1 MTREE
6 IVNNICNELKN
17 GRGCEMNYTIEDI
30 QCRVRFIAPSGNI
43 HSSSILLIPL
53 TEKVNNQIIVEAN
66 NLETNILGNLID
78 QAERTATRLVS
89 ETSMCPAPI
98 LIPLLPS
105 YREGPYY
112 QQLSAECFSVPE
124 EDPDYR
130 IDEQVVEMISNAK
143 NILSS
148 EFGLE
153 PEDKI
158 FLNGYSSSGVFAQ
171 RFALL
176 HPEVV
181 ETACIGGA
189 SGSIPLP
196 TDKLDYPLGIGNYE
210 QITGKKFDL
219 ESYSKIRFR
228 YYVGELETINKASDR
243 TDDEGNLAPMHD
255 MSYFDRSVPHEVGM
269 AQREM
274 LGKDLFKRAEKTVE
288 ILKSLGFD
296 IEHTVIKG
304 RAHNNKPNALGV
316 NELGE
321 QFIESIY
328 EELLEEK
335 LKNGKSI

>member
-1 MTREE
+1 MTKEE
-6 IVNNICNELKN
+6 IINNISNELKN
-17 GRGCEMNYTIEDI
+17 GRDYEINYTIGEN
-30 QCRVRFIAPSGNI
+30 QYRVKFIAPKGNI
-43 HSSSILLIPL
+43 HSPSILLIPL
-53 TEKVNNQIIVEAN
+53 TKKVNNQIIVEAN
-66 NLETNILGNLID
+66 NLETNILEKIIE
-78 QAERTATRLVS
+78 QAARTATRLAN
-89 ETSMCPAPI
+89 ETSLCPAPI

-105 YREGPYY
+105 YRKGPYY
-112 QQLSAECFSVPE
+112 QQLSAECFELSKE
-124 EDPDYR
+124 NPDYR
-130 IDEQVVEMISNAK
+130 IDEQVVGMISNAK
-143 NILSS
+143 NILST
-148 EFGLE
+148 EFGLKL
-153 PEDKI
+153 EDKV

-171 RFALL
+171 RFSLL

-181 ETACIGGA
+181 ETACIGGS

-210 QITGKKFDL
+210 QLTGKKFDL

-255 MSYFDRSVPHEVGM
+255 MSYFERSVPYEVGK

-296 IEHTVIKG
+296 IENTVIKG
-304 RAHNNKPNALGV
+304 RTHSNKTNVLGV

-321 QFIESIY
+321 QLIKAVY
-328 EELLEEK
+328 EESLEEK
-335 LKNGKSI
+335 LKNSKSI